1 VTRLASNDYVKIV
14 ERVPIAC
21 IDLLIVHKS
30 RLLMAVRNN
39 SPAKDFLF
47 VPGGRVF
54 KGETQNQC
62 ILRLLTEE
70 GLGPLQ
76 DKSHSFNLIGV
87 FDHFYDVGPFDVQ
100 ISSHYVVCAYRLDIG
115 SEICSSSMLESL
127 LSCFEL
133 SSQHRPQTCQWV
145 ENADQG
151 LPAIHQY
158 SANYFS
164 YL

>member
-1 VTRLASNDYVKIV
+1 MRLASKDYVKIV

-21 IDLLIVHKS
+21 IDLLIVRKS

-39 SPAKDFLF
+39 TPAKDFLF

-62 ILRLLTEE
+62 IFRLLNEE
-70 GLGPLQ
+70 GLRPLQ
-76 DKSHSFNLIGV
+76 DKSQSFNFIGV
-87 FDHFYDVGPFDVQ
+87 FDHFYDVGPFDVP
-100 ISSHYVVCAYRLDIG
+100 INSHYVVCAYRLDIS
-115 SEICSSSMLESL
+115 SELCSSSMLKSL
-127 LSCFEL
+127 LSSFEL
-133 SSQHRPQTCQWV
+133 SSQHRPQTCLWV
-145 ENADQG
+145 EKTYQG